1 MPEGADEVNEASR
14 AVIAYF
20 GVGCWL
26 GNVNLYDGDRTP
38 IWKWDGSPVRTFG
51 AGFVIKEF
59 DQKLWDLILKRDD
72 TPYTGTKAD
81 AVLVKGILDRI
92 DELGGEVLAWS

>member
-14 AVIAYF
+14 AVVAYF

-26 GNVNLYDGDRTP
+26 GTANLYDGDRTP
-38 IWKWDGSPVRTFG
+38 LWRWDGSLVRTFG

-59 DQKLWDLILKRDD
+59 DQKLWDLILERGDA
-72 TPYTGTKAD
+72 PYTGTKDD
-81 AVLVKGILDRI
+81 APRVAAILDRI